1 MRAPSSSASSSS
13 QSPALL
19 ARIEEKKAELQSL
32 RELRD
37 LSAAVSNQ
45 MEALEQKLTTLSDG
59 TEAIA
64 AVMGNWHNVLRAIN
78 MASSM
83 FRDETESSTTA
94 NEASLFFAAKLAKP
108 SSDASM
114 EDAPASNES
123 LPQTL
128 VRIPTEHAPTLQA
141 QADAIEA
148 ATVEDSTAST

>member
-1 MRAPSSSASSSS
+1 MSYPTRSLSSHMRAPSSSTSSASP
-13 QSPALL
+13 SPALL

-59 TEAIA
+59 TEAVA

-78 MASSM
+78 MAS
-83 FRDETESSTTA
+83 T
-94 NEASLFFAAKLAKP
+94 KLAKP
-108 SSDASM
+108 SNDTTM
-114 EDAPASNES
+114 EDASASNES

-148 ATVEDSTAST
+148 AAVEGDSTANT

>member
-1 MRAPSSSASSSS
+1 MRAPSSSTSSASP
-13 QSPALL
+13 SPALL

-59 TEAIA
+59 TEAVA

-78 MASSM
+78 MAS
-83 FRDETESSTTA
+83 T
-94 NEASLFFAAKLAKP
+94 KLAKP
-108 SSDASM
+108 SDDTTM
-114 EDAPASNES
+114 EDASASNES

-148 ATVEDSTAST
+148 AAVEGDSTAST

>member
-1 MRAPSSSASSSS
+1 MRAPSSSTSSASP
-13 QSPALL
+13 SPALL

-59 TEAIA
+59 TEAVA

-78 MASSM
+78 MAS
-83 FRDETESSTTA
+83 T
-94 NEASLFFAAKLAKP
+94 KLAKP
-108 SSDASM
+108 SNDTTM
-114 EDAPASNES
+114 EDASASNES

-148 ATVEDSTAST
+148 AAVEGDSTANT